1 MTHAR
6 TLTALYRSPSYS
18 PNQHRANDTA
28 IMDAVVER
36 LGAKG
41 WLARKMMEHDVET
54 ARVPFA
60 DLYVN
65 MCQGPVASEHLVPI
79 ESDGVLIVNTPSS
92 VLSCHRH
99 RLVKRLTEGCVDFP
113 LTVIVNTEEEEDVLE
128 QKFGGHFPDPTTQV
142 WLKRGDVHAERQ
154 EDVVPVWVA
163 GLPTAMSHFAE
174 RGISWVAVQEHV
186 PGPVIKFYGVAG
198 RRFFRWYDS
207 AAGLQG
213 KRPKVDEERLMDLA
227 FCAAETLGLEV
238 FGGDVAIPSPDRPV
252 LIDINDWPSFAPFRA
267 DAAGAIAEYVD
278 DKARKA

>member
-6 TLTALYRSPSYS
+6 SLAALYRSPSYS

-41 WLARKMMEHDVET
+41 WQTKKLLEPDVEKG
-54 ARVPFA
+54 RVPFA

-99 RLVKRLTEGCVDFP
+99 RLVKRLTEGGLAFP
-113 LTVIVNTEEEEDVLE
+113 LTVIVNTEEEEEVLAE
-128 QKFGGHFPDPTTQV
+128 KIDGAFPDQTSQV

-163 GLPTAMSHFAE
+163 GLRNAMQTFAE
-174 RGISWVAVQEHV
+174 RGISWVAVQAHV

-198 RRFFRWYDS
+198 RKFFRWYDS
-207 AAGLQG
+207 AAGIRG
-213 KRPKVDEERLMDLA
+213 PKPKVDEGRLQELA

-238 FGGDVAIPSPDRPV
+238 FGGDVAIPSPDNPV
-252 LIDINDWPSFAPFRA
+252 LIDINDWPSFAPFR
-267 DAAGAIAEYVD
+267 DEAAGAIADYID
-278 DKARKA
+278 TKARKS